1 MNIEERFLQKAIQ
14 DRNYISFIY
23 KEKTYKKVL
32 PLKLENKENKYLL
45 LTKENT
51 FEVKSWVFKRFD
63 FSSRQRR
70 RCTNLT
76 QE

>member
-51 FEVKSWVFKRFD
+51 FDFTLIKKLQILKQRF
-63 FSSRQRR
+63 
-70 RCTNLT
+70 
-76 QE
+76 